1 MAKKNS
7 VKFTKHS
14 IELSGQFTTALR
26 SINSFEV
33 FKLEIELNDG
43 RKSFGEVVVTPAI
56 TGISAENLFHD
67 VKNLLIPFIEETKIV
82 DSKDF
87 YVNLAKLI
95 PNNPTAR
102 ALGDL
107 AVVNIFEEFKP
118 SKISTDVTLPI
129 ADSNSY
135 QELIDERLEA
145 GFMVFKLKLGNADL
159 KENIELVEKV
169 LRYLPQNCSLR
180 IDPNQAWNIEYAKIL
195 LREVTSRGLELEYLE
210 QPIDRLDLMGLASL
224 KRDSSIPIMADE
236 ACFDMKDLHQI
247 IEHEAADWINIKI
260 LKSGGITPAREMA
273 KVAIA
278 AGLKV
283 SFGCMIES
291 PIGVKAAMKLAAEF
305 APEITHDLD
314 AGWWY
319 PQEELIYSDGYVK

>member
-1 MAKKNS
+1 MAKNNN

-26 SINSFEV
+26 SIKSFEV
-33 FKLEIELNDG
+33 FKLEIELKDG
-43 RKSFGEVVVTPAI
+43 RKSFGEVVATPAI
-56 TGISAENLFHD
+56 TGISAERLIHD
-67 VKNLLIPFIEETKIV
+67 VENLLEPFIEKTEIV
-82 DSKDF
+82 DSNDF
-87 YVNLAKLI
+87 YENLAKLI

-107 AVVNIFEEFKP
+107 AVVTLFEDFKS
-118 SKISTDVTLPI
+118 SKISTDVTLPM

-145 GFMVFKLKLGNADL
+145 GFIVFKLKLGDADL
-159 KENIELVEKV
+159 KENIARVEKV
-169 LRYLPQNCSLR
+169 LWHLPQNCSLR
-180 IDPNQAWNIEYAKIL
+180 IDPNQAWDIEYAKKFL
-195 LREVTSRGLELEYLE
+195 SEVSSRGLKLEYLE
-210 QPIDRLDLMGLASL
+210 QPIDRLDLVGLASL

-291 PIGVKAAMKLAAEF
+291 PIGVKAAMKLASEF
-305 APEITHDLD
+305 APDLTHDLD

-319 PQEELIYSDGYVK
+319 PQEQLIYSDGYVK